1 MKTIGMVLVAGFAI
15 TMIVSGCKK
24 KEDAPKAPAQAP
36 TPPAMDATGVT
47 VPKEMTVIVP
57 DNVKAM
63 WKKVKI
69 GVEDKATKK
78 TTEFVVNVGAE
89 LKVPGTNLTIVVID
103 FLPDFRMEGA
113 TITSPTTNPNN
124 PAARVEILENGK
136 SIFKGWLY
144 SKFPA
149 IHPFEHEKYGVVLKE
164 GVQG

>member
-1 MKTIGMVLVAGFAI
+1 MKTIGKVLVVCFAM
-15 TMIVSGCKK
+15 TMIATSCKK
-24 KEDAPKAPAQAP
+24 KEEAPKAPAQAP

-69 GVEDKATKK
+69 VVEDKATKK
-78 TTEFVVNVGAE
+78 STEYVVNVGGE
-89 LKVPGTNLTIVVID
+89 LKIPGTNLRVVVTD

-113 TITSPTTNPNN
+113 TITSPTVNPNN
-124 PAARVEILENGK
+124 PAARVEIFEDGK

-149 IHPFEHEKYGVVLKE
+149 IHPFEHEKYGVTLKE
-164 GVQG
+164 GIKG